1 MTDADLL
8 SAFDRGVLP
17 EPFGHREHVRAGFA
31 LLARERD
38 LAAAAVAFRRVVRAV
53 GGAKYHETITWAY
66 LAMIG
71 ERMAGHDYP
80 SSLDFVEAHPDLLD
94 FRDGALARHS
104 DVAELLASP
113 HARTSFVLPR
123 RS

>member
-1 MTDADLL
+1 MTDAELL

-38 LAAAAVAFRRVVRAV
+38 LAAAAVAFRRVVRAI
-53 GGAKYHETITWAY
+53 GGSKYHETITWAY
-66 LAMIG
+66 LAIIG
-71 ERMAGHDYP
+71 ERMAERDYA
-80 SSLDFVEAHPDLLD
+80 SSLELVAAHPDLLD
-94 FRDGALARHS
+94 FRNGALARHY

-113 HARTSFVLPR
+113 HARAAFVVPR
-123 RS
+123 RA